1 MSQQISKKN
10 MGPKKLGYMTTPKKT
25 SNNFNT
31 VLGDTNKGPLVNPS
45 TYSNMQ
51 NKNSVNHFHK
61 KNEPKDFSKHFQNTD
76 LSNTNTNTDFSKQFE
91 NIQSNSSNNI
101 NSQIQNKSIQRDY
114 KNDFSDSGSGYTPT
128 LNTEKSFKNN
138 FDLQEQSTQQ
148 KMFQGFD
155 HNDKIS
161 FVDSNTITST
171 PPQITNNFKVNTT
184 NDKIITDVDITGS
197 SSKNIGGANIHNM
210 DNFYKLN

>member
-10 MGPKKLGYMTTPKKT
+10 MGPKKLGYMTSPKKS

-31 VLGDTNKGPLVNPS
+31 ILGDTNKGPLVNPS
-45 TYSNMQ
+45 NYSNMQ
-51 NKNSVNHFHK
+51 NKNPENHFHK

-76 LSNTNTNTDFSKQFE
+76 LENKNTDFSKQFE
-91 NIQSNSSNNI
+91 NIQSNSSNDI
-101 NSQIQNKSIQRDY
+101 NPQIQNKSIQRDY
-114 KNDFSDSGSGYTPT
+114 KNNFTDSGSGYTPDF
-128 LNTEKSFKNN
+128 NTEKSFKKNL
-138 FDLQEQSTQQ
+138 DLQEQSTDH

-161 FVDSNTITST
+161 FVNSNTITST
-171 PPQITNNFKVNTT
+171 TPQITNNFKVNTT
-184 NDKIITDVDITGS
+184 NDTIITDVDITGS

-210 DNFYKLN
+210 DTFYKLD